1 MNRAHE
7 WEGKM
12 YLSDDKKKYIFYDK
26 HFDTYIE
33 FYRKDITFMGGDVAF
48 KQYRKEESGETC

>member
-1 MNRAHE
+1 
-7 WEGKM
+7 M